1 MIDIR
6 ELRRNPEAYLAKLA
20 RKGAGELGQE
30 LLDLDAAWRA
40 TTTSAESLRA
50 KLKSSGKP
58 TAEQREELQRAKEQ
72 FQETESKLAELEAR
86 RRALL
91 DRLPNPPAD
100 DVPSGGEEDFEVLRE
115 MGTKPSFAFT
125 ARDHL
130 DLAQPHG
137 WLDAPRGTKASGSRF
152 VYRLGD
158 LALLEMALYRY
169 AFTRVTEQGHIPM
182 LPPVLVR
189 EEAMYGTGF
198 FPTDAVNIYGVER
211 DQLYLV
217 GTSEVPAAAFH
228 AGEFSRN
235 YRSDTWR
242 TPPASGVRP
251 APRARTLAACSAC
264 TSSTRWRCSC
274 TACRRPQ
281 ARSTKG
287 CSRLRKGLSRSSAC
301 RTA

>member
-6 ELRRNPEAYLAKLA
+6 ELRRDPEAYLAKLA

-58 TAEQREELQRAKEQ
+58 TAEQREELQRTKEQ

-137 WLDAPRGTKASGSRF
+137 WLDAPRGTKA
-152 VYRLGD
+152 
-158 LALLEMALYRY
+158 
-169 AFTRVTEQGHIPM
+169 
-182 LPPVLVR
+182 
-189 EEAMYGTGF
+189 
-198 FPTDAVNIYGVER
+198 
-211 DQLYLV
+211 
-217 GTSEVPAAAFH
+217 
-228 AGEFSRN
+228 
-235 YRSDTWR
+235 
-242 TPPASGVRP
+242 
-251 APRARTLAACSAC
+251 
-264 TSSTRWRCSC
+264 
-274 TACRRPQ
+274 
-281 ARSTKG
+281 
-287 CSRLRKGLSRSSAC
+287 
-301 RTA
+301 